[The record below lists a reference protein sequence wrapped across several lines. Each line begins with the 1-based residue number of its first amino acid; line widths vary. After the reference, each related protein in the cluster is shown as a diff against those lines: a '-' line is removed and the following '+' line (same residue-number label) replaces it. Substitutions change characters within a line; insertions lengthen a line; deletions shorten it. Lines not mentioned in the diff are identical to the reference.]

1 MKFAVISDIHGNYL
15 ALEAVLDDMSRLGVS
30 EAVNLGDHFSGPLE
44 ARKTADLLMTKKFP
58 SIRGNHDR
66 QLLEQQPNEMGAS
79 DRVAFD
85 QLEQKHIDWLSDL
98 PPTMMYKDEVFLC
111 HGTPISDL
119 SYWLETVTQNAEIHI
134 TPIEKIEE
142 EAEDINATLILCGHT
157 HIPRCVELCDG
168 RKIVNPG
175 SVGAPGYD
183 DDAPVYH
190 LMQAGTPDASYAIVE
205 KTGARWDVTFR
216 LVPYDNVSMS
226 VLAQENGRDEWA
238 SALATGWVR

>member
-1 MKFAVISDIHGNYL
+1 MKFAVISDIHGNFL

-79 DRVAFD
+79 DKVAFD

-134 TPIEKIEE
+134 TPIEEIEE

-157 HIPRCVELCDG
+157 HIPRCVELRDG

-175 SVGAPGYD
+175 SVGAPGSVSYT
-183 DDAPVYH
+183 H
-190 LMQAGTPDASYAIVE
+190 LTLPTIL
-205 KTGARWDVTFR
+205 
-216 LVPYDNVSMS
+216 LV
-226 VLAQENGRDEWA
+226 
-238 SALATGWVR
+238 